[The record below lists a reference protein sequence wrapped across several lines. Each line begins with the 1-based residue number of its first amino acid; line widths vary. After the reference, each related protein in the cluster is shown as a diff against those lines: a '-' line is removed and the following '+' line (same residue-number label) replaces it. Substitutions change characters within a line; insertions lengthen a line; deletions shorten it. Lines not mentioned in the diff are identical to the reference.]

1 MRILRRPH
9 ITGWVVYFSSKTR
22 LMEPINRRA
31 TQSYI
36 LPAQEYNSTRYMCAR
51 NNALLKI
58 LRACVIDVKANAQIP
73 SGRARDK
80 AAHKPKAWPQ
90 QARVAQWLAET
101 CISIS
106 TVFRQYELDA
116 SSAIG

>member
-1 MRILRRPH
+1 
-9 ITGWVVYFSSKTR
+9 
-22 LMEPINRRA
+22 MEPINRRA
-31 TQSYI
+31 TQNDM

-51 NNALLKI
+51 NNALLKA

-73 SGRARDK
+73 SEERAPDQ
-80 AAHKPKAWPQ
+80 AEHTPKAWPQ

-101 CISIS
+101 CISVSTAIS
-106 TVFRQYELDA
+106 NKELDA